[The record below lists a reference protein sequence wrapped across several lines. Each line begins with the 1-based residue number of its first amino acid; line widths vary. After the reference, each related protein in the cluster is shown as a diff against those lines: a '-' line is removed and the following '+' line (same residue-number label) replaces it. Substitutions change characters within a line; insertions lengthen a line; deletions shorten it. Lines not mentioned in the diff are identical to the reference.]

1 MPNPILALRDAMVAK
16 LTELDKDASAR
27 YAPVTN
33 QKQLIPAKWFVAL
46 QGDELKETNLIDRRD
61 LFLDIVYQHGLPDPT
76 EEYPIPL
83 ENNPWLDEQI
93 NEVDSFKALFREDG
107 ALRGIIL
114 ADCTSIELV
123 DMPLYLPNHLLDHS
137 IFTSLTRIKFRYR
150 A

>member
-1 MPNPILALRDAMVAK
+1 MHPILALRDAMVAK
-16 LTELDKDASAR
+16 LIALGKAASAR
-27 YAPVTN
+27 YSPVTE
-33 QKQLIPAKWFVAL
+33 QKQLRPAKWFVAL
-46 QGDELKETNLIDRRD
+46 QGDELKETNLTDRRD
-61 LFLDIVYQHGLPDPT
+61 LLLDIVYQHGLPDPT

-83 ENNPWLDEQI
+83 ENNPWLDTQI
-93 NEVDSFKALFREDG
+93 NEVDTFRDLFREDG
-107 ALRGIIL
+107 ALRGVCI